1 MQATF
6 PLLPGLPPEPSG
18 HSAITHEEDP
28 HLLLVGVPQVLTSTH
43 LPPFSSQIFYSPSQR
58 HSPPPPPRS
67 SPAPPK
73 PGHTSNNA

>member
-43 LPPFSSQIFYSPSQR
+43 LPPFSSQTFYSPSQR